1 MQQLL
6 GSRRKGWVRGTELLS
21 ACLPPVPASC
31 PCPLTC
37 GAGAAVGTHLLQ
49 AVNESI
55 CLQLQILHQLRK
67 GVSGGPP
74 PRPSRAHYHRVLLR
88 TWAAYLPERVKLG
101 AFRDAVLAGLVLAD
115 EIVVHGFPIDQGQRV
130 CALLLP
136 GPQPEGRGGV
146 SLIQRH
152 GGLPVPRATRSTP
165 GTSRSNSGKATA
177 GYQQTSAP
185 YGGHGGEGQ
194 RGKLSGQET

>member
-1 MQQLL
+1 MGAAAV

-55 CLQLQILHQLRK
+55 CLQLQILHQLQK
-67 GVSGGPP
+67 GVSGGAPAPP
-74 PRPSRAHYHRVLLR
+74 KPSTLPQGSPQNV
-88 TWAAYLPERVKLG
+88 AAYLPERVKLG

-146 SLIQRH
+146 SLIQ
-152 GGLPVPRATRSTP
+152 
-165 GTSRSNSGKATA
+165 
-177 GYQQTSAP
+177 
-185 YGGHGGEGQ
+185 
-194 RGKLSGQET
+194 